1 MVFAHSRQYIPRCV
15 LIGPCVLS
23 GGGIRLEYPGGMPLR
38 VPREYRRVPAALV
51 PLECPGVYPVMPCA
65 CLVAAVQAHRQAQRQ
80 VGHGFLGLPKPNGVV
95 KLQSPE
101 NKLGKKDGG
110 VRRVHGDVQPALNA
124 SVRYGEVLK
133 YGMATALPGRAH
145 WRAPDGGC

>member
-1 MVFAHSRQYIPRCV
+1 MFSIP
-15 LIGPCVLS
+15 
-23 GGGIRLEYPGGMPLR
+23 R
-38 VPREYRRVPAALV
+38 VPRRTWL
-51 PLECPGVYPVMPCA
+51 
-65 CLVAAVQAHRQAQRQ
+65 AAVHAHRQAQRQ